1 MAMGKLVKLKIRDEN
16 GNLVNDNVVSASYEK
31 SYSKRFESYIN
42 KQWKCCR
49 IFVKIPDE
57 DGNKELDIYYQDCF
71 ETISEWV
78 EEIQKYVNE
87 WFNNYSVTI
96 L

>member
-1 MAMGKLVKLKIRDEN
+1 MKKLVKLKIRDEN
-16 GNLVNDNVVSASYEK
+16 GNLINDNVVSASYEK
-31 SYSKRFESYIN
+31 GYSKKFESYIN
-42 KQWKCCR
+42 KQGQCCR

-57 DGNKELDIYYQDCF
+57 DGNKELDIYYQDVF
-71 ETISEWV
+71 ATISEGV
-78 EEIQKYVNE
+78 HEIQKFVDE

>member
-1 MAMGKLVKLKIRDEN
+1 MKKLVKLKIRDEN
-16 GNLVNDNVVSASYEK
+16 GNLVEDSVVSASYEK
-31 SYSKRFESYIN
+31 GYSKRFESYIN

-57 DGNKELDIYYQDCF
+57 DWNKELDIYYQDCF
-71 ETISEWV
+71 ETISEGV

-87 WFNNYSVTI
+87 WFEGYAVS
-96 L
+96 LL